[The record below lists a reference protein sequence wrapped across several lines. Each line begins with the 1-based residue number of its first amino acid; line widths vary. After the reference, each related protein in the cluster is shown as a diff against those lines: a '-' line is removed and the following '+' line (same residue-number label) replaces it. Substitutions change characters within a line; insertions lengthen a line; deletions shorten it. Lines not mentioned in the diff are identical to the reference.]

1 MFTQFLSFACV
12 GALSYLV
19 DAGVL
24 SAVLAIAPGRF
35 YLGRIVSYLAAASF
49 AWCLNRSFTFRDRG
63 PRWRQWRRYLV
74 ANLGGGLA
82 NYATYATLVAI
93 VPFCRLHPTAAVAAG
108 SLAGM
113 MLNFT
118 ASRRFVFARQQ
129 KTA

>member
-1 MFTQFLSFACV
+1 MFTQFLRFACV

-24 SAVLAIAPGRF
+24 SAVLTLAPGRF

-49 AWCLNRSFTFRDRG
+49 AWWLNRCFTFRDRG
-63 PRWRQWRRYLV
+63 PRWRQWWRYLV

-82 NYATYATLVAI
+82 NYATYAALVAA
-93 VPFCRLHPTAAVAAG
+93 VPFCRLYPAVAVGAG

-113 MLNFT
+113 MLNFA
-118 ASRRFVFARQQ
+118 ASRRFVFAQKQ
-129 KTA
+129 KTT